1 MHLIKLLEFSLVW
14 LALRALVKSNLC
26 LVITVLV
33 IRVVVK
39 FCFYWTFTIAQSCRL
54 CFTLGDPVIC

>member
-39 FCFYWTFTIAQSCRL
+39 FCFYWTFTIAQSCQL